1 MLDDQSNSDL
11 IDLNWDH
18 LDPFEQFRTR
28 LFLLQSAFSK
38 MHIVCLCEKINVCPK
53 WSTFGDDIL
62 SENMGVVL

>member
-28 LFLLQSAFSK
+28 LFLLQSAFFQK
-38 MHIVCLCEKINVCPK
+38 AHCFVFVKNQR
-53 WSTFGDDIL
+53 L
-62 SENMGVVL
+62 S